1 MLHVVEELIIKI
13 PSAKVCIRFSKD
25 EDFVHNMST
34 TTHYSIY
41 LYNMIK
47 HLTILLSLSVVALL
61 SCNSSD
67 SSDNT
72 DQTQTTT
79 AAENSEDSGLPN
91 GLKNLT
97 EAEKRGMRLLKRR
110 QEAKNN
116 DARATENN
124 MSSAYKYLI
133 TSDDYPI
140 FTSLMSKSNLAK
152 HIHNGDVTVLAPVD
166 KAFDVLPNFKDLLR
180 PGNEELL
187 DEFISYHIIDIS
199 MEYKAFTDERSWRV
213 HTGESFDLT
222 NEGGINFN
230 GAHVR
235 SGSINTK
242 MGSIIG
248 MDDLVYYPKLA
259 K

>member
-1 MLHVVEELIIKI
+1 
-13 PSAKVCIRFSKD
+13 
-25 EDFVHNMST
+25 MST

-116 DARATENN
+116 DSRATENN
-124 MSSAYKYLI
+124 MSSAYKYLT

-152 HIHNGDVTVLAPVD
+152 HITEMLQFWHQWIKHLMYCLISKIYCAQVT
-166 KAFDVLPNFKDLLR
+166 K
-180 PGNEELL
+180 
-187 DEFISYHIIDIS
+187 SY
-199 MEYKAFTDERSWRV
+199 
-213 HTGESFDLT
+213 
-222 NEGGINFN
+222 
-230 GAHVR
+230 
-235 SGSINTK
+235 
-242 MGSIIG
+242 
-248 MDDLVYYPKLA
+248 
-259 K
+259 